1 MLEPCLAARLAAKSQ
16 KSLKFSGLI
25 QRLRPLAHKLTGRL
39 PLCPWP
45 SVLSTLN
52 PRLLGVMPPAL
63 DIQEITTD
71 GAFKKLR
78 FGGRHEAWFPANV
91 AITPD
96 MWGEYLCVFW
106 DHPKNAHYYLRH
118 TPVKTGDVC
127 VDCGACE
134 GFFVFQALEA
144 GAAKVICVE
153 AGKAMAECLARTFEK
168 EIAAGRVVVKHA
180 ALGALNGTTRFNF
193 DSLNPFGGSVSMPSD
208 QGDIVNVRT
217 LERLLDELAVSR
229 IDFLKMDIEGAE
241 IQAVEGA
248 LPVLRRDHPRLAIT
262 TYHRQFDYQSL
273 RAMAIAADYQR
284 INPTGLVQRGN
295 ETYRPVM
302 LHVWNEIK
310 T

>member
-1 MLEPCLAARLAAKSQ
+1 MTS
-16 KSLKFSGLI
+16 
-25 QRLRPLAHKLTGRL
+25 
-39 PLCPWP
+39 
-45 SVLSTLN
+45 
-52 PRLLGVMPPAL
+52 PPL
-63 DIQEITTD
+63 DIQEVATD

-106 DHPKNAHYYLRH
+106 DHPKNTHFYLRH
-118 TPVKTGDVC
+118 TPVKAGDVC

-144 GAAKVICVE
+144 GAGKVICVE
-153 AGKAMAECLARTFEK
+153 AGAVMAQCLARTFEK
-168 EIAAGRVVVKHA
+168 EIAAGRVIIQHI

-193 DSLNPFGGSVSMPSD
+193 DSLNPFGGSLNVPSD
-208 QGDIVNVRT
+208 HGDVVNVRT
-217 LERLLDELAVSR
+217 LERLLKELAVPR

-262 TYHRQFDYQSL
+262 TYHRRFDYAAL
-273 RAMAIAADYQR
+273 RAMVLASDYGH
-284 INPTGLVQRGN
+284 IKPVGITPYKTETGQTFSPAL
-295 ETYRPVM
+295 
-302 LHVWNEIK
+302 LHAW
-310 T
+310 

>member
-1 MLEPCLAARLAAKSQ
+1 M
-16 KSLKFSGLI
+16 
-25 QRLRPLAHKLTGRL
+25 RPLALKLAGRL
-39 PLCPWP
+39 TLCPWS

-52 PRLLGVMPPAL
+52 PRLLGVTPPPL
-63 DIQEITTD
+63 DIKEVATD

-91 AITPD
+91 VITPD

-106 DHPKNAHYYLRH
+106 DHPKNAHFYLRH
-118 TPVKTGDVC
+118 TPVRAGDVC

-144 GAAKVICVE
+144 GAGKVICVE
-153 AGKAMAECLARTFEK
+153 AGELMAQCLTRTFER
-168 EIAAGRVVVKHA
+168 EIAAGKVLIQNV

-193 DSLNPFGGSVSMPSD
+193 DSLNPFGGSVNQPSD

-217 LERLLDELAVSR
+217 LEQLLQELSVPR

-262 TYHRQFDYQSL
+262 TYHRQFDYTAL
-273 RAMAIAADYQR
+273 HAMVLVSGYVR
-284 INPTGLVQRGN
+284 IK
-295 ETYRPVM
+295 PVGITPYKTEAGQTFSPAL
-302 LHVWNEIK
+302 LHAWQ
-310 T
+310 

>member
-1 MLEPCLAARLAAKSQ
+1 MLEPCLAARRAAKSQ
-16 KSLKFSGLI
+16 NNLKFSGLI
-25 QRLRPLAHKLTGRL
+25 QRLRPLAHKLAGRL

-153 AGKAMAECLARTFEK
+153 AGKVMAECLARTFEK
-168 EIAAGRVVVKHA
+168 EIAAGRVIIQHA

-193 DSLNPFGGSVSMPSD
+193 DSLNPFGGSLNSLSD
-208 QGDIVNVRT
+208 DGEIVPVRT
-217 LERLLDELAVSR
+217 MERLLAELHIPR

-262 TYHRQFDYQSL
+262 TYHRPFDYAAL
-273 RAMAIAADYQR
+273 RALAISTGYCR
-284 INPTGLVQRGN
+284 IKSTGLTERGDGI
-295 ETYRPVM
+295 YRPMM
-302 LHVWNEIK
+302 LHA
-310 T
+310 

>member
-1 MLEPCLAARLAAKSQ
+1 MLASCLNGRLAAKSQ
-16 KSLKFSGLI
+16 NNLKFSGLI
-25 QRLRPLAHKLTGRL
+25 QRLRPLTCKLAGRL
-39 PLCPWP
+39 PLCPWR
-45 SVLSTLN
+45 SVLFPLN

-153 AGKAMAECLARTFEK
+153 AGKVMVECLARTFEK
-168 EIAAGRVVVKHA
+168 EIVAGRVVVKHA

-193 DSLNPFGGSVSMPSD
+193 DSLNPFGGSVSLSSD
-208 QGDIVNVRT
+208 QGDTVNVRT
-217 LERLLDELAVSR
+217 LEQLLDELAVSR

-262 TYHRQFDYQSL
+262 TYHRQFDYAALSAL
-273 RAMAIAADYQR
+273 ARASGYGHIKPVGIAAQDA
-284 INPTGLVQRGN
+284 GGN
-295 ETYRPVM
+295 KVYCAGV
-302 LHVWNEIK
+302 LHAWQ
-310 T
+310 